1 MADLLRLDYW
11 EDEQGCGSKV
21 LRITETRNGGELQ
34 QREVAFGCLLH
45 GEM

>member
-1 MADLLRLDYW
+1 MTDLLRLDYW
-11 EDEQGCGSKV
+11 EDEQGCVSKV
-21 LRITETRNGGELQ
+21 LGITEARNGGELQ